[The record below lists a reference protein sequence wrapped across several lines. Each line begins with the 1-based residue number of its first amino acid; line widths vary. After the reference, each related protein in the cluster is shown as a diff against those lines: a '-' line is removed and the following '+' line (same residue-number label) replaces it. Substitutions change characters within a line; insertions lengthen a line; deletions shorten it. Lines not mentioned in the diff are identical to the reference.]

1 MSADRNS
8 AARTPCAPCP
18 SSPSA
23 CDKSLRSTPD
33 FSPTEDASGLITRHL
48 PARTTHSAQLWGFG
62 LCDDLP
68 RQLTS
73 DGIRAVAGSYE
84 RIRGF
89 VAEQYAMFTEEG
101 HGCQPSELAQK
112 SKQAY
117 LQTGCDL
124 IGLMHGDKMVG
135 LLVGAPEDW
144 SSYYV
149 RVFALLPEYQRPG
162 LTRRFVR
169 ECLFEP
175 LARHGVERVVAET
188 NPSNVAM
195 TRLFSELGFFVTGN
209 QLSDRWGPLIR
220 YTRFLDPACE
230 QQFHRR
236 FGGGAPRKNR

>member
-1 MSADRNS
+1 MPADRNS
-8 AARTPCAPCP
+8 ASRTPRALCT
-18 SSPSA
+18 SSAPSA
-23 CDKSLRSTPD
+23 ALSERLS
-33 FSPTEDASGLITRHL
+33 FSATEEASGLIARQL
-48 PARTTHSAQLWGFG
+48 PARTTHSAQMWGFD
-62 LCDDLP
+62 LCDELP

-84 RIRGF
+84 RIRSF

-117 LQTGCDL
+117 LSTGCDL
-124 IGLMHGDKMVG
+124 IGLMHGDEMIG

-149 RVFALLPEYQRPG
+149 RVFALLPEYQRPS

-175 LARHGVERVVAET
+175 LAVQGVERVVAET

-209 QLSDRWGPLIR
+209 QL
-220 YTRFLDPACE
+220 
-230 QQFHRR
+230 
-236 FGGGAPRKNR
+236 